1 MGFSVADN
9 SAAGFSPDPAMVE
22 ELNRR
27 VLEMER
33 AGDLST
39 ERQAMIAELRNRGI
53 LAPAA
58 DRVIGPGGLRVDN
71 TGQVRFGATP
81 EQIEGLRTR
90 AREEIAGSPAV
101 PNVGPSTRAVAADV
115 LTTPIVPDIG
125 TGVASGVTRMAR
137 GVATLPTD
145 IVGADDTSD
154 AIAKFIPQISTEGG
168 AQELTAVLTQYGL
181 PASAAARAVS
191 GLVKGLGPVTQW
203 FSKLLAGGAAD
214 VAAAGSKDGTIGDMV
229 GGPTRTTPEDTPLE
243 RRVKVGAEGVA
254 VPGAIDAALKGV
266 TGAGR
271 GLGTMLGR
279 EKNVTDLVAENLQS
293 SAIDKD
299 AAIAEL
305 QQIIR
310 DMDAAGGGNLSP
322 GFRPTTGTA
331 SNDPGLIGTERG
343 IVTSAPAS
351 AQFRARANQNAR
363 ALSEDVNTVTQ
374 DVVDAGAPDAATAAF
389 RSQNEAV
396 LGRPQARLIAAER
409 GKAIT
414 DIEVENELA
423 AFAGLNRGRQLDAS
437 AVIDDAVRQ
446 RLNAV
451 TNERKA
457 LYRAIDPDYS
467 VEVPK
472 QGIDDALN
480 KATFKRS
487 PGDNAPDKLPPDLVA
502 DMRAALDSDE
512 VLTFGALQDFR
523 PRLSEATAAARAA
536 NRGDV
541 VERLTDIQKAIA
553 AEAKAL
559 EAAGTEAATRARTA
573 NKFHQDTYV
582 PLFKTSTGDAFRK
595 AERRGA
601 PIAPSMTGAR
611 FLRAS
616 AGPSESAAQLKSIL
630 DGAPNA
636 PQARAAVREHVLAD
650 VVDFMR
656 TTDGRIARDR
666 LNAYLGRRE
675 VREVLDQFPDVKDE
689 ILTFRNNLG
698 GKLEA
703 QSRFA
708 EDVKA
713 RSADLSR
720 SEKYLNQSATRF
732 FIDRDPISA
741 MEGVFR
747 SDNPA
752 QAMSDLMMRAK
763 ADRSGAAVAGLRS
776 AFADYL
782 QKNIRGTT
790 EVGGEIQILQSQITN
805 FLDNPKN
812 RRALGVIY
820 DPTEIRTLER
830 VRDQIRLARRIDQQ
844 VTTGLPTASLG
855 QEARRAQTFLFSLYG
870 IVRGRGIFML
880 GRLLQRLSGRDPE
893 LIAQRLV
900 TDAMLDPKLGRDL
913 LMRDTLANRKK
924 LEQRIVTWA
933 ADNLI
938 SSDGE
943 QDQNQ

>member
-1 MGFSVADN
+1 MADN
-9 SAAGFSPDPAMVE
+9 FAAGFSPDPAMVE

-33 AGDLST
+33 SGDLST

-81 EQIEGLRTR
+81 EQVEGLRTR

-145 IVGADDTSD
+145 IVGAGETSD

-214 VAAAGSKDGTIGDMV
+214 VAVAGSNDGTIGDLI
-229 GGPTRTTPEDTPLE
+229 GGPTQTTPEDSALE
-243 RRVKVGAEGVA
+243 RRAKVGVEGMA
-254 VPGAIDAALKGV
+254 VPGAVDLTLRGV
-266 TGAGR
+266 AGAGR
-271 GLGTMLGR
+271 GLGSMVGR
-279 EKNVTDLVAENLQS
+279 EGNITDLVARNLQS
-293 SAIDKD
+293 SAIDRN
-299 AAIAEL
+299 AAVAEL
-305 QQIIR
+305 EKIIR
-310 DMDAAGGGNLSP
+310 DMDAANGNRLSP
-322 GFRPTTGTA
+322 GFQPTTGTA
-331 SNDPGLIGTERG
+331 SNDPGLIGVERG
-343 IVTSAPAS
+343 IATSAPAS
-351 AQFRARANQNAR
+351 SQFRARANQNTR
-363 ALSEDVNTVTQ
+363 ALAEDVRTVTQ
-374 DVVDAGAPDAATAAF
+374 DVVDAGTPDAATAAF
-389 RSQNEAV
+389 RAQNEAV
-396 LGRPQARLIAAER
+396 LARPQARLSAAER
-409 GKAIT
+409 GKQLA
-414 DIEVENELA
+414 DIEVDNELA
-423 AFAGLNRGRQLDAS
+423 AFSGPNRGKQRDAS
-437 AVIDDAVRQ
+437 IVIDDAVRQ

-451 TNERKA
+451 TAEKND

-467 VEVPK
+467 VPVPK
-472 QGIDDALN
+472 EGIQEALDR
-480 KATFKRS
+480 ATFKTS
-487 PGDNAPDKLPPDLVA
+487 ALDNTPDRIPADLVT
-502 DMRAALDSDE
+502 DLKAAIEGDE
-512 VLTFGALQDFR
+512 ALTFGALQDLR
-523 PRLSEATAAARAA
+523 PRLSEAIAAARAA

-541 VERLTDIQKAIA
+541 VARLSGISDAIA

-559 EAAGTEAATRARTA
+559 EAAGTDAAARASAA
-573 NKFHQDTYV
+573 NKFYQDTYV
-582 PLFKTSTGDAFRK
+582 PLFRESTGDAFRR

-601 PIAPSMTGAR
+601 PIAPSMTGTR

-616 AGPSESAAQLKSIL
+616 AGPSESAAQLKAIL

-650 VVDFMR
+650 VIEFMR

-698 GKLEA
+698 SKLEA
-703 QSRFA
+703 QTRFA

-713 RSADLSR
+713 RSADLNR

-732 FIDRDPISA
+732 FIDRDPLSA

-752 QAMSDLMMRAK
+752 QAMSDLVMRAK
-763 ADRSGAAVAGLRS
+763 ADRSGAAMDGLRS

-790 EVGGEIQILQSQITN
+790 EVGGELQILQSQITN

-820 DPTEIRTLER
+820 DPTEIKTLER
-830 VRDQIRLARRIDQQ
+830 VRDQLRLARRIDQQ
-844 VTTGLPTASLG
+844 VTSGSPTASLS
-855 QEARRAQTFLFSLYG
+855 QEARRAQTFLFSMYG
-870 IVRGRGIFML
+870 IVRGRGLFML
-880 GRLLQRLSGRDPE
+880 GRLLQKITGSDPE
-893 LIAQRLV
+893 LIAQRLI

-924 LEQRIVTWA
+924 LEQRIATWA
-933 ADNLI
+933 TDNLI
-938 SSDGE
+938 SGDGE